1 VDVGQCQGNP
11 TKRCAPVARTRRLC
25 RRYAHI
31 LTSQHSVEIAKMIVR
46 LSKCALLFGVSLF
59 FSLVSIDNTSDY
71 KSNFEFVRHV
81 LSMDTTFPGN
91 HGLWRALP
99 QPSVQIV
106 FYIAIVLWEIA
117 TCVLSWWGAVRL
129 TMRLRAPAAAFDQAK
144 SVAVGA
150 LTLGCMLWLVA
161 FIDVGGEWFLMWQ
174 SKTWNGQEA
183 AFRMFVVLGLILI
196 YLSQPEYRVDK
207 ERENLIPK

>member
-1 VDVGQCQGNP
+1 MAEVVMHWIEGFEQW
-11 TKRCAPVARTRRLC
+11 R
-25 RRYAHI
+25 I
-31 LTSQHSVEIAKMIVR
+31 LTSQHLVEAAKMIVR
-46 LSKCALLFGVSLF
+46 LSKCALLFGVALF
-59 FSLVSIDNTSDY
+59 FSLVSVNNTSDY
-71 KSNFEFVRHV
+71 KSNFEFVQHV

-99 QPSVQIV
+99 QPSVHAV

-117 TCVLSWWGAVRL
+117 TCVLGWWGAVRL
-129 TMRLRAPAAAFDQAK
+129 TRRLRAPAALFDQAK

-174 SKTWNGQEA
+174 SKTWNGQDA

-196 YLSQPEYRVDK
+196 YVSQPECRVDE
-207 ERENLIPK
+207 EREKRPSAL